1 LKNLVG
7 FIRDRYSGSLP
18 KMFSSDPKEL
28 RKGPLRVSG
37 IGPETADA
45 VLLYGAKM
53 PFFVVDAYTKRV
65 FSRHGIIASAADYQ
79 TVQRLFMDNLPAD
92 TRLYNEFHALIVG
105 VSKAHCRKNEPLCNS
120 CPLAIILP

>member
-45 VLLYGAKM
+45 ILLYAAKM
-53 PFFVVDAYTKRV
+53 PFFVVDAYTKP
-65 FSRHGIIASAADYQ
+65 FLAGTGSSRPLRIIRRCRGCSW
-79 TVQRLFMDNLPAD
+79 TIFLPIPAC
-92 TRLYNEFHALIVG
+92 IM
-105 VSKAHCRKNEPLCNS
+105 NS
-120 CPLAIILP
+120 TH